1 MDFNGLTKMIFM
13 DVRWMKRAF
22 HWPPPIRNLGGD
34 FLRQNSE
41 SVGIVPPFGSIY
53 LKIEIVETINATVTG
68 PFLSGYQCF
77 CHARF
82 TVCTTKNEKWK
93 RDNLRGVNW
102 TGVYY

>member
-1 MDFNGLTKMIFM
+1 MIFM

-41 SVGIVPPFGSIY
+41 SVVIVPPFGSIY

-68 PFLSGYQCF
+68 PFLSGYLHVFAMQGLLCLL
-77 CHARF
+77 RKM
-82 TVCTTKNEKWK
+82 KNGSEII
-93 RDNLRGVNW
+93 
-102 TGVYY
+102 